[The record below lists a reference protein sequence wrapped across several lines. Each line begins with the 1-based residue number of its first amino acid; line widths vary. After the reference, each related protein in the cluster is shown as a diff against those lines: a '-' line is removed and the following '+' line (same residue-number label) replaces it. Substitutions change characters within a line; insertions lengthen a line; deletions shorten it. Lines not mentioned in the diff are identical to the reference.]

1 MSTYEARPRPA
12 QSPFAHDKGP
22 SLHSSAP
29 AAAPEST
36 RQPSAAAGGAGGTLL
51 AHASNP
57 DTALGGKLHKPGSHL
72 AQNLSHWASGMASQ
86 PAAAGERLK
95 ESLSQPGSKT
105 AEELSKPG
113 MILASSLSPAATK
126 GAAPKPVAAE
136 GQPAINWSTDSE
148 HPADERSAADYNIH
162 SVYDSQRGVY
172 VVTSNN
178 IRVEV
183 KDVQLNLPLD
193 NPAAMNNLLEQWRA
207 KKNADDQLA
216 YGKTTG
222 QMLAD
227 TKQGDTGSRYYDSEQ
242 HLVWAYA
249 ASARTGGQIPPE
261 FFLEFDPNGGT
272 AGNGPEV
279 LPLGHAGE
287 PLSTIAMGHDT
298 DWNLGRYMN
307 AGPLQGLHDLNP
319 TDQTQMKRM
328 GNAGLFNSGAS
339 KLIAPRGPTIGDW
352 RNGFQLTPDQIARD
366 AEDDRIGSVLDSVPY
381 FYNGN
386 VNDNV
391 LGSAFNNP
399 HNPDWQTSYRPEYAS
414 YGNGGALNPFN
425 AYPQQY
431 YWDGSNPATGDVIQ
445 NPAR

>member
-1 MSTYEARPRPA
+1 MSTYEVRPRPA
-12 QSPFAHDKGP
+12 QSPFGHE
-22 SLHSSAP
+22 P
-29 AAAPEST
+29 AAATPAVH
-36 RQPSAAAGGAGGTLL
+36 PAANDHAALPASGAGGTLL
-51 AHASNP
+51 THAANP
-57 DTALGGKLHKPGSHL
+57 DTALGGQLNKPGSFL
-72 AQNLSHWASGMASQ
+72 AQNLAHWASGAASQ
-86 PAAAGERLK
+86 PAAAGVQLK
-95 ESLSQPGSKT
+95 ESLSHPGSKT

-113 MILASSLSPAATK
+113 MLLASAPGTTRGATPEV
-126 GAAPKPVAAE
+126 AP
-136 GQPAINWSTDSE
+136 GQPAINWRTDSE
-148 HPADERSAADYNIH
+148 HPAGEKTAADYNIH
-162 SVYDSQRGVY
+162 SVFDSQKGVY

-193 NPAAMNNLLEQWRA
+193 NPVAMNKLLDEWRA

-216 YGKTTG
+216 YGKTTN

-227 TKQGDTGSRYYDSEQ
+227 TKQGGPGSRYYDSEQ

-249 ASARTGGQIPPE
+249 AAARTGGKIPPE

-307 AGPLQGLHDLNP
+307 AGPLQGLYGLHP

-352 RNGFQLTPDQIARD
+352 RNGFQRSPEQVARD
-366 AEDDRIGSVLDSVPY
+366 AEDDRIGSVLDNVPF
-381 FYNGN
+381 FYNGS
-386 VNDNV
+386 VSDNV

-399 HNPDWQTSYRPEYAS
+399 HNPDWKTSYRREYAS
-414 YGNGGALNPFN
+414 FGHGGDLNPLN
-425 AYPQQY
+425 GYPQQY
-431 YWDGSNPATGDVIQ
+431 YWDGSNPATGNVIHD
-445 NPAR
+445 PTR